1 VAAVGAAQQ
10 ELYFVDA
17 HSQVDQ
23 TVDLNRVIG
32 LMDQAGTRYTIPSA
46 VGGRTSEEIV
56 AFSRQHPDRIIPA
69 VRMKRRAYDE
79 NDVRYYEGLRRK
91 VESDNFKAMSEVMMY
106 HAQRVIDI
114 PK

>member
-56 AFSRQHPDRIIPA
+56 AFCRQHPDRIIPA

-79 NDVRYYEGLRRK
+79 NDVRYYEGPRRK